1 MFRLADVPLS
11 LLSMPRIEAGRLVLR
26 APAPDDWPQWAELRT
41 ASRAFLAPWEPTWP
55 EDALTRDHF
64 RRRLRHYMKE
74 WRSGEGYTFFVF
86 LKDGRRLAGG
96 ISVGNVRRGVAQ
108 TASVGYWMGQRH
120 AGQGIM
126 TEALLAMMPFV
137 FDEIGLHRIE
147 AACLPHNEPSKAVLR
162 KCGFREEGLARQ
174 YLRINGVWH
183 DHLLFALLAS
193 EFRRR

>member
-11 LLSMPRIEAGRLVLR
+11 LISMPRIESGRVQLR
-26 APAPDDWPQWAELRT
+26 APAADDWPQWAELRT

-64 RRRLRHYMKE
+64 RRRLRHYMRE
-74 WRSGEGYTFFVF
+74 WRAGEGYTFFVF
-86 LKDGRRLAGG
+86 LREGRRLVGG
-96 ISVGNVRRGVAQ
+96 VSLGNVRRGVAQ
-108 TASVGYWMGQRH
+108 AASVGYWMGQRY

-126 TEALLAMMPFV
+126 TEALAAMLPFV
-137 FDEIGLHRIE
+137 FDELNLHRLE

-162 KCGFREEGLARQ
+162 KVGFREEGLARQ

-183 DHLLFALLAS
+183 DHLLFAILAS
-193 EFRRR
+193 EFRHR